1 MHRRGVIRS
10 AAATLED
17 DMSKSAAQTILID
30 VGPGELIDK
39 ITILAIKSER
49 MRDEAKLKNVRHE
62 LAVLDAAR
70 VKHIPASA
78 ELTRLEAALKKVNE
92 DLWVIEDDI
101 RQCEADKNFG
111 QTFID
116 LARSVYIENDKRAAL
131 KKDINLLTGSTI
143 IEEKSYTEFN

>member
-1 MHRRGVIRS
+1 
-10 AAATLED
+10 
-17 DMSKSAAQTILID
+17 MSKSDAPQSILID

-49 MRDEAKLKNVRHE
+49 MSDAAKLKNVRHE
-62 LAVLDAAR
+62 LSVLDAAR
-70 VKHIPASA
+70 KAHILASA
-78 ELTRLEAALKKVNE
+78 ELSKLEADLKRVNE

-101 RQCEADKNFG
+101 RQCEAEKDFG

-116 LARSVYIENDKRAAL
+116 LARSVYIQNDKRAAL
-131 KKDINLLTGSTI
+131 KKAINVLTGSNI

>member
-1 MHRRGVIRS
+1 MPRFLAELKRRGPGNFV
-10 AAATLED
+10 
-17 DMSKSAAQTILID
+17 D
-30 VGPGELIDK
+30 VPFDPREVFGE
-39 ITILAIKSER
+39 AR
-49 MRDEAKLKNVRHE
+49 PP
-62 LAVLDAAR
+62 VLDAAR
-70 VKHIPASA
+70 VKHIPASD

-101 RQCEADKNFG
+101 RQCEADKDFG

-116 LARSVYIENDKRAAL
+116 LARSVYIQNDKRAAL